1 MKIIKIGAVWCP
13 GCLVMRP
20 IWKKL
25 KEQYSINITE
35 YDLDTDSDIIEKYNV
50 GDKLPVTI
58 FIDENDNE
66 LSRLIGEKTMQEL
79 EIEINKY
86 LDKGV

>member
-20 IWKKL
+20 IWKKI
-25 KEQYSINITE
+25 KDKYDVEITE
-35 YDLDTDSDIIEKYNV
+35 YDLDMNSEDVEKYNV

-58 FIDENDNE
+58 FIDDKDNE
-66 LSRLIGEKTMQEL
+66 LSRLVGEKSIEEL